1 MVVFDT
7 LCTAP
12 EKLYLQIDINEKSWY
27 TDWIHIG
34 IPT

>member
-1 MVVFDT
+1 MIVYDT

-12 EKLYLQIDINEKSWY
+12 EKLPLQIDIDEESWY

-34 IPT
+34 ITT